1 VYISSY
7 RRRADAAF
15 VLFFIFFSLCI
26 ARLFYIQA
34 FRSDYLAR
42 IAKKQHNFFIAIE
55 PRRGTIYD
63 RNMKPQAVNLAY
75 DSVYASPNMMKAREK
90 FEAAHK
96 LGQILKIDPG
106 MLYKRLMKG
115 KAFVWISRKIDPE
128 QSEQI
133 KQAKIKNIGFVKESK
148 RCYPN
153 SYLLSHVMGFA
164 GLDNIGLEGLE
175 MHYDQYLKGQ
185 PGWEF
190 LVRDARSKKLNLY
203 DNRVLPQDG
212 YDLVLTV
219 DEVIQYI
226 AEREIDKIFQ
236 LYRAKGASIIVM
248 EPKTGQILAMANR
261 PGFDLNYIS
270 KFNKDEMRNRAVC
283 DMFEPGSVFKIVPA
297 AAALEE
303 KKVDELSRFFCE
315 NGEYKVAGRVLHDHR
330 PHGWLTFREVV
341 ELSSNIGTAKVAA
354 LMGPDTLYRYI
365 KLFGFGVKS
374 GVDMPGEI
382 SGRIASTKYW
392 SKTSMTCIPMGQE
405 VGVTALQMANAL
417 SVIANGGLLMKP
429 YIVKEIL
436 SKQGDIV
443 KKTEPAVVRRVISA
457 KTAARMRKI
466 LIGVI
471 ENGTGK
477 LAKGP
482 DFTAGGKTGTAQK
495 IEPNGKYSHSKY
507 IASFIGFA
515 PAEDP
520 QLAVVVMV
528 DEPRGYYYGGVVSAP
543 AFKNVVS
550 DTLKYLQTRDFSNGA
565 LLANETN

>member
-1 VYISSY
+1 MYISSY
-7 RRRADAAF
+7 RRRAEAAF
-15 VLFFIFFSLCI
+15 VLFFIFFSFCI
-26 ARLFYIQA
+26 ARLLYIQA

-42 IAKKQHNFFIAIE
+42 IAKKQHNFFIDIE

-63 RNMKPQAVNLAY
+63 RNMKPQAVNLVF
-75 DSVYASPNMMKAREK
+75 DSVYASPNLMKPREK
-90 FEAAHK
+90 SEAAHK
-96 LGQILKIDPG
+96 LGQILKVDPG
-106 MLYKRLMKG
+106 TLYKRLVKG
-115 KAFVWISRKIDPE
+115 KAFVWISRKITPE
-128 QSEQI
+128 QSDQI
-133 KQAKIKNIGFVKESK
+133 RQAKLKNIGFVKESK

-164 GLDNIGLEGLE
+164 GLDNVGLEGLE
-175 MHYDQYLKGQ
+175 MYYDRHLKGQ

-219 DEVIQYI
+219 DEVI

-236 LYRAKGASIIVM
+236 VYRAKGASIIVM
-248 EPKTGQILAMANR
+248 DPKTGQILAMANR
-261 PGFDLNYIS
+261 PGFDLNYLS
-270 KFNKDEMRNRAVC
+270 KFKKDEMRNRAVC
-283 DMFEPGSVFKIVPA
+283 DMFEPGSVFKIVAA

-315 NGEYKVAGRVLHDHR
+315 NGEYSVAGRVLHDHR
-330 PHGWLTFREVV
+330 PHGWLTFREVI

-354 LMGPDTLYRYI
+354 LMGPDTLYRYV
-365 KLFGFGVKS
+365 KSFGFGVKS

-382 SGRIASTKYW
+382 SGRIAPTKYW

-405 VGVTALQMANAL
+405 VGVTALQLANAL
-417 SVIANGGLLMKP
+417 SVIANGGSLMKP
-429 YIVKEIL
+429 YVVKEIL

-443 KKTEPAVVRRVISA
+443 KKVEPVVVRRVISER
-457 KTAARMRKI
+457 TAARMRKI

-495 IEPNGKYSHSKY
+495 IEPNGAYSHSKY
-507 IASFIGFA
+507 VASFIGFA

-520 QLAVVVMV
+520 QLVVVVMV
-528 DEPRGYYYGGVVSAP
+528 DEPRGYYFGGVVSAP

-565 LLANETN
+565 L

>member
-1 VYISSY
+1 MYISSY